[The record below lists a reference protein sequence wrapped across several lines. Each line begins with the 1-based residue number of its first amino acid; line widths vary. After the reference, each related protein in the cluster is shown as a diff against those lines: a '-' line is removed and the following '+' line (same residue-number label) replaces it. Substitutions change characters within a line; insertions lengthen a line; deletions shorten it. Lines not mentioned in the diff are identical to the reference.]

1 MILFAFIIGGIALLV
16 ASIKIMDRMLKPNP
30 SKVFFAPVVMLALAL
45 TAFSITVTLGESVV
59 ALYMMYASFVFYQVS
74 LIDFIVG
81 YVKYR
86 RERDKKPK
94 RW

>member
-1 MILFAFIIGGIALLV
+1 MALFIFLLGGVVLLV

-30 SKVFFAPVVMLALAL
+30 SKVFYMPVVLLALAL
-45 TAFSITVTLGESVV
+45 TAFSLTVTIGESAF
-59 ALYMMYASFVFYQVS
+59 ALYTMYASFVFYQVS

-86 RERDKKPK
+86 RERDDKPK

>member
-1 MILFAFIIGGIALLV
+1 MVLFAFILGGVVLLV
-16 ASIKIMDRMLKPNP
+16 ASIKIMDGMLKPNP
-30 SKVFFAPVVMLALAL
+30 SKVFFAPVTLLALAL
-45 TAFSITVTLGESVV
+45 TAFSITVTIGENQI
-59 ALYMMYASFVFYQVS
+59 ALYTMYASFVFYQVS

-86 RERDKKPK
+86 RARDNKPK

>member
-1 MILFAFIIGGIALLV
+1 MVLLAFIIGGVVLLV

-30 SKVFFAPVVMLALAL
+30 SKVFFAPVTLLALAL
-45 TAFSITVTLGESVV
+45 TMFSITVTIGESNA
-59 ALYMMYASFVFYQVS
+59 ALYTMYASFIFYQVS

-86 RERDKKPK
+86 REREDKPK